1 MCPIGYKLTIKNMS
15 RSKRLPIIK
24 DRPRNQKKSTLY
36 WRHIRSTT
44 NQVVRGIQEEFKG
57 IDGIGYIENTDHE
70 EIPSPKSIVN
80 DYDYCDYIF
89 DYRNWK
95 LEDDELK
102 KQTRK

>member
-1 MCPIGYKLTIKNMS
+1 MS

-44 NQVVRGIQEEFKG
+44 NQVVRGIKDQLTDLDG
-57 IDGIGYIENTDHE
+57 IDEDNSE
-70 EIPSPKSIVN
+70 LNEIPNPKSIVN

-89 DYRNWK
+89 DYRYWK
-95 LEDDELK
+95 FDEDELK